1 MKLILSLLF
10 SFTIIICACKTKNS
24 LSHAESTN
32 PDNDIKIALNAL
44 SDSVQAN
51 GIFGWISFLDSS
63 KEFKWTF
70 MGSTMSYDSL
80 LANFRQKGSGFRFVT
95 LKWDSIQLKRL
106 TENEVT
112 LFTTF
117 TQAGKDPS
125 GEQTAIALDMKADLR
140 LINNSWKFH
149 TCELSEHEQA
159 HTSLG
164 VAEADTS
171 TQLHLVIDSLIKERK
186 GSLYQAAAI
195 LDVDDRVSNESY
207 RVYQDMGYILKTP
220 TSN

>member
-1 MKLILSLLF
+1 MKLILFLLF
-10 SFTIIICACKTKNS
+10 SFTIIICSCKTKNS
-24 LSHAESTN
+24 LSYAESTN
-32 PDNDIKIALNAL
+32 PENDIKIALNAL

-112 LFTTF
+112 LFATF

-125 GEQTAIALDMKADLR
+125 GEQTAIDLDMKADLR

-171 TQLHLVIDSLIKERK
+171 AQLHLVIDSLIKERK
-186 GSLYQAAAI
+186 RFTLSSCGHSGC
-195 LDVDDRVSNESY
+195 R
-207 RVYQDMGYILKTP
+207 
-220 TSN
+220 